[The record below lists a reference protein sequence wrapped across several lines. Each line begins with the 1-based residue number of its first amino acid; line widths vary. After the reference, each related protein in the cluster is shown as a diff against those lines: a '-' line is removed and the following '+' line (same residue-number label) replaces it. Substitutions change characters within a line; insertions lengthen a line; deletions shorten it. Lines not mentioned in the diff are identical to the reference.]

1 MSIEFKF
8 DFPRA
13 LAAVTY
19 IASKNIP
26 DLTIYKL
33 NKLIF
38 LADKYHLIRYGRP
51 ITGDRYAAMEEGP
64 VPSHIYDV
72 FKKQVVK
79 ENPWTD
85 QAREFLKNL
94 TVERSG
100 KRAAFRARPNF
111 DKSALS
117 KSDVIALDK
126 VIESF
131 SNFDYDKFW
140 NFTHEMEAYKKAWK
154 SRGFFKRS
162 APMHFEDFFS
172 EGLFG
177 EAESSLAETKSELIE
192 DGLLRKALAEPR
204 TI

>member
-1 MSIEFKF
+1 VNIEFQF

-13 LAAVTY
+13 LAAITY

-33 NKLIF
+33 LKLIF
-38 LADKYHLIRYGRP
+38 LADKYHLIRHGRP
-51 ITGDRYAAMEEGP
+51 ITGDRYAALKDGP

-72 FKKQVVK
+72 FKRQVVK
-79 ENPWTD
+79 ENPWSD
-85 QAREFLKNL
+85 QARKFLEYL

-100 KRAAFRARPNF
+100 KRAVFKARAPFNR
-111 DKSALS
+111 DELS
-117 KSDVIALDK
+117 KSDIAALDK

-131 SNFDYDKFW
+131 ANFDYDSFW
-140 NFTHEMEAYKKAWK
+140 NFTHEMEAYKKGWN
-154 SRGFFKRS
+154 SRSFFKMS
-162 APMHFEDFFS
+162 VPMKFEDFFA

-177 EAESSLAETKSELIE
+177 EDETFLAETKSEVIE

-204 TI
+204 AI